1 MNISIRVSPWLAGVA
16 LSAGLV
22 AAPAS
27 AQTILYYDF
36 DETGTTAASQGTDT
50 TAVTLRN
57 DAGTATDL
65 HSAEA
70 RGVSGAAGDRSFQNT
85 VPSDHG
91 SVASAAT
98 NGSRADQADNNAIDA
113 LTSFTISG
121 WVKTENW
128 NTLSAK
134 TPRLVFNHDGANN
147 GFNLQFLS
155 GSQGDLRLEV
165 DSLTTPAPLD
175 ASSGTAGLYSA
186 KNTWIFFAVRYD
198 GTQTTGNVDFY
209 RGFRNDAEA
218 VAAGA
223 SSAAVQL
230 VASAS
235 LGCTTCTLNRGAVN
249 QEAVGLVIGNRTGG
263 DRPFDGFLDD
273 IRIDNGLTV
282 LATLET
288 YRAAALDPDPITVQ
302 RVSTTSVSGAVQ
314 DQNLNNVT
322 VNELSGLAYDP
333 ATDRFWAVSD
343 NNDGRLLEL
352 DVDFD
357 ATGAITS
364 ATAVRAVVL
373 SATDDFEGIA
383 LPISTPGNVYVSDE
397 LSPPGVREFNLTT
410 GALVQ
415 SFTIPSVYSTVRA
428 NTGFES
434 LARNRNDTEMLTAPQ
449 QALTADGVL
458 STSTTTPT
466 VSRMLRLAV
475 SGPGATP
482 AEQYAYVVEPLHAT
496 PINGD
501 GSSLGDVEFL
511 PDGRVLS
518 LERSEANGQI
528 RARIFHVERLGA
540 TDVSALG
547 SIAFGG
553 TYTPVGKT
561 LLLSDLFGKVEGI
574 AVGPQLPD
582 GRHAVLLV
590 EDNSGVGNNV
600 LHSLVVDFGAAPPP
614 LDGDG
619 DGVPDITDNC
629 PAVPNADQANTDG
642 DNLGNACDNCPTVV
656 NNNQADGDGDLV
668 GDVCDNCPVTANA
681 NQADADGDLVGDVC
695 DNCAAT
701 PNANQADADGD
712 LVGDVC
718 DNCVATPNTNQAD
731 GDGDLVGDVCDN
743 CVATPNTNQADGDGD
758 LVGDVCDNCVA
769 TPNTNQAD
777 GDGDLV
783 GDVCD
788 NCVATPNTNQADGD
802 GDQVGDVCDNCV
814 ATPNADQADAD
825 ADLVGDVCDNCAA
838 TANADQADADSDLR
852 GNACDNC
859 RDIAN
864 NTGPGAQC
872 DSDSDGFGNRC
883 DGDLN
888 GNGFTNAQDTALYRA
903 ELGQPSVAPTYNPA
917 DLNCSGFVN
926 AQDTALYRTLLG
938 FPPGPGAGP

>member
-1 MNISIRVSPWLAGVA
+1 MNIVLRASPWLAGVA

-27 AQTILYYDF
+27 GQTVLYYDF

-57 DAGTATDL
+57 DAGAATDL

-98 NGSRADQADNNAIDA
+98 NSSRADQADNNAIDA
-113 LTSFTISG
+113 LTSFTVSG

-128 NTLSAK
+128 STLSGK
-134 TPRLVFNHDGANN
+134 TPRLVFNHDGSNN
-147 GFNLQFLS
+147 GFNVQFLS

-165 DSLTTPAPLD
+165 DSLTTPTPVD
-175 ASSGTAGLYSA
+175 ATSGTTGLYSA

-198 GTQTTGNVDFY
+198 GTQTSGNVDFY

-218 VAAGA
+218 AAAGVGT
-223 SSAAVQL
+223 AAVQV
-230 VASAS
+230 VASAG
-235 LGCTTCTLNRGAVN
+235 LGCTTCTLNRGPVN

-273 IRIDNGLTV
+273 IRIDSGLTD

-288 YRAAALDPDPITVQ
+288 YRAAALDPDPITVE
-302 RVSTTSVSGAVQ
+302 RVSTVNVSGAVQ

-343 NNDGRLLEL
+343 NNDGLLLEL
-352 DVDFD
+352 DVDF
-357 ATGAITS
+357 AANGAITS
-364 ATAVRAVVL
+364 ATAIRAVAL
-373 SATDDFEGIA
+373 SAANDFEGIA
-383 LPISTPGNVYVSDE
+383 LPISTPGSVYISDE
-397 LSPPGVREFNLTT
+397 LSPPGVREFDLAT
-410 GALVQ
+410 GAQIQ
-415 SFTIPSVYSTVRA
+415 SFTIPSVYSTVRS

-458 STSTTTPT
+458 SSSTTVPT

-547 SIAFGG
+547 SIALGG

-590 EDNSGVGNNV
+590 EDNSGVGSNV
-600 LHSLVVDFGAAPPP
+600 LHSLVVDFGAPPPP

-619 DGVPDITDNC
+619 DGVPDISDNC
-629 PAVPNADQANTDG
+629 PAVANADQADTDG
-642 DNLGNACDNCPTVV
+642 DGRGN
-656 NNNQADGDGDLV
+656 
-668 GDVCDNCPVTANA
+668 VCDNCPVTANA
-681 NQADADGDLVGDVC
+681 D
-695 DNCAAT
+695 
-701 PNANQADADGD
+701 QADADGD

-718 DNCVATPNTNQAD
+718 DNCVATANADQAD
-731 GDGDLVGDVCDN
+731 ADGDLVGDVCDN
-743 CVATPNTNQADGDGD
+743 CVATANADQADADGD

-769 TPNTNQAD
+769 TANADQAD
-777 GDGDLV
+777 ADGDLV

-788 NCVATPNTNQADGD
+788 NCVAT
-802 GDQVGDVCDNCV
+802 
-814 ATPNADQADAD
+814 
-825 ADLVGDVCDNCAA
+825 
-838 TANADQADADSDLR
+838 ANADQADTDGDLR

-859 RDIAN
+859 REVAN
-864 NTGPGAQC
+864 NTGAGAQC
-872 DSDSDGFGNRC
+872 DSDGDGFGNRC
-883 DGDLN
+883 DGDMN
-888 GNGFTNAQDTALYRA
+888 NNN
-903 ELGQPSVAPTYNPA
+903 S
-917 DLNCSGFVN
+917 VN
-926 AQDTALYRTLLG
+926 AQDTGLFRQQLAEPSIGPTYNKADLNCNGAVNAQDTGLFRTLLAS
-938 FPPGPGAGP
+938 PPGPGAGP